1 MAIASSTKTASGVVK
16 ASPGMLGGVVLAAG
30 SDTATVII
38 YDNASAGSG
47 TVLCKLTAVT
57 NESACV
63 VFPAPVVA
71 SKGLYAAVTGT
82 AMSVSVYY
90 V

>member
-1 MAIASSTKTASGVVK
+1 MAVASSTKTASGVVK
-16 ASPGMLGGVVLAAG
+16 GSPGMLAGVVLAAG

-47 TVLCKLTAVT
+47 TVLVKLTAVANT
-57 NESACV
+57 SASV
-63 VFPAPVVA
+63 IFSAPVVA
-71 SKGLYAAVTGT
+71 SKGIYAALTGT
-82 AMSVSVYY
+82 AESVSVLF

>member
-1 MAIASSTKTASGVVK
+1 MAVASSTKASSGAVK
-16 ASPGMLGGVVLAAG
+16 ASPGMLAGVILAAG

-47 TVLCKLTAVT
+47 TVLAKLTAVT
-57 NESACV
+57 NTSASV
-63 VFPAPVVA
+63 IFPAPVVA
-71 SKGLYAAVTGT
+71 SKGIYAALTGT
-82 AMSVSVYY
+82 AVSVSVLY

>member
-1 MAIASSTKTASGVVK
+1 MAIASSTKESSGVVK
-16 ASPGMLGGVVLAAG
+16 ASPAMLGGVVLAAG

-47 TVLCKLTAVT
+47 TVLVKLTAVT
-57 NESACV
+57 NTSASV
-63 VFPAPVVA
+63 IFPSPVVA

-82 AMSVSVYY
+82 AMSVSVLF